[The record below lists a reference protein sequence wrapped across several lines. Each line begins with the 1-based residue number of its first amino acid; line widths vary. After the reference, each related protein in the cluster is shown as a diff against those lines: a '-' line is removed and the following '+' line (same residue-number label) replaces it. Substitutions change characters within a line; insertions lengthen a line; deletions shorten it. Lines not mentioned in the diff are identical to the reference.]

1 MKELGQ
7 PVPDG
12 AYKKFKVMG
21 KEFDPA
27 KPEAYLKSFPIHR
40 MA

>member
-1 MKELGQ
+1 MKALDQ
-7 PVPDG
+7 KVPDG

-21 KEFDPA
+21 KDFDPA
-27 KPEAYLKSFPIHR
+27 KPEEYINGFAIKK